1 MRWDRPVQLGTK
13 PENGLLIAVEGT
25 DGSGKTTLVE
35 GIVAELRRRGAE
47 AWATMQP
54 TPAMRATD
62 VFRLAL
68 HNGAP
73 FDEYRALYLCTMGD
87 RLYHANAV
95 MAPRLAAGEAV
106 VSDRYVF
113 TTFANL
119 LSRGHAFEPWLRE
132 VAGNLPAP
140 HLALWADAPP
150 DLAIERVTQRFEERH
165 TLDEHYIRSLY
176 DAFAA
181 LAEAGELT
189 RVDTS
194 GEPSAAIE
202 EAMAL
207 LDSLLVRHRVST

>member
-1 MRWDRPVQLGTK
+1 MPWDRPVQLGTK
-13 PENGLLIAVEGT
+13 PENGLLIVVEGT

-35 GIVAELRRRGAE
+35 GIVAELRRRGLA
-47 AWATMQP
+47 ASGTMQP

-95 MAPRLAAGEAV
+95 MAPRLVAGEAV

-119 LSRGHAFEPWLRE
+119 LSRGHSFEPWLRE
-132 VAGNLPAP
+132 IAGHLPTP
-140 HLALWADAPP
+140 QLALWADAPP
-150 DLAIERVTQRFEERH
+150 DLAIERVRQRPEERH
-165 TLDEHYIRSLY
+165 TLDEPYIRGLY
-176 DAFAA
+176 HAFAA

-194 GEPSAAIE
+194 GEASRAIL

-207 LDSLLVRHRVST
+207 VDGLLVRQRVAT